1 MYNGCYKH
9 KGEVMKTTTIKEN
22 NNTMQ
27 FRPDKVDCTYIKEHS
42 MIKLN
47 SFYFS
52 SSTVKFFN
60 SKIKRVLFVHKEDK
74 SNSNIFS
81 KYGYN
86 PYNLDDLFTILIEEV
101 QAGFDTEEKE
111 YKILLLSDNIYQYRY
126 NGQVARYKDYKTARN
141 ILDRLE
147 NDLKHSLDSL
157 RYFS

>member
-1 MYNGCYKH
+1 
-9 KGEVMKTTTIKEN
+9 MKTTTKKHN

-42 MIKLN
+42 MVNLH
-47 SFYFS
+47 SCYFTS
-52 SSTVKFFN
+52 GNVKFFN

-86 PYNLDDLFTILIEEV
+86 PYNIDDLFTILIEEV
-101 QAGFDTEEKE
+101 QAGFNTEEKE
-111 YKILLLSDNIYQYRY
+111 YKIVLLSYKVYQYRY

-147 NDLKHSLDSL
+147 NGLKLNLDSL
-157 RYFS
+157 RYFH

>member
-1 MYNGCYKH
+1 MR
-9 KGEVMKTTTIKEN
+9 TTTIKEN

-42 MIKLN
+42 MVNLH
-47 SFYFS
+47 SYYFTS
-52 SSTVKFFN
+52 SNVKFFD

-86 PYNLDDLFTILIEEV
+86 PYNLEDIFTILIEEV
-101 QAGFDTEEKE
+101 QSGFTETKE
-111 YKILLLSDNIYQYRY
+111 YKILLLDDTVKHYRI

-141 ILDRLE
+141 ILDRFE
-147 NDLKHSLDSL
+147 QNLKLNLDSL
-157 RYFS
+157 NLFN

>member
-1 MYNGCYKH
+1 M
-9 KGEVMKTTTIKEN
+9 ETTTIKEN

-42 MIKLN
+42 MVNLH
-47 SFYFS
+47 SYYFTS
-52 SSTVKFFN
+52 GNVKFFN
-60 SKIKRVLFVHKEDK
+60 SKIKRVLLVLKEDT

-81 KYGYN
+81 KYGYR
-86 PYNLDDLFTILIEEV
+86 PYEIEDLFTILIEEV